1 MARRGRTR
9 GQRRRRVRQRRT
21 RVWLPDAGMAPLEPR
36 PCFLAQNPLRRSHR
50 HPFGIN
56 NNPVAGAIWAQM
68 PNVFYNLAFEKP
80 NAYAQPYIY
89 IYIYILWETVF
100 IQSTENGRQQSPN
113 TQLHR
118 EETTQTRKHSH
129 NTLKIRHN
137 ISLSHKKLLH
147 YKAVKTHNL
156 TTQYTNSDKC

>member
-1 MARRGRTR
+1 MPVIFFYSKQKQKQKPRRGASRLKKKKKTR
-9 GQRRRRVRQRRT
+9 GQKR
-21 RVWLPDAGMAPLEPR
+21 PDAIGRAGSGVAHASPRPTASDAGTAPLEPR

-129 NTLKIRHN
+129 NTLKI
-137 ISLSHKKLLH
+137 
-147 YKAVKTHNL
+147 
-156 TTQYTNSDKC
+156 